1 MGCGVFYRRRFMC
14 RRFIR
19 QRFGVSNMKKFL
31 LCAMMFTASLAAGE
45 VEECQRLAPKYNATT
60 EVVLWDSTR
69 VDLLNDEYA
78 FEVDWSRKWAEAI
91 GQSLYY
97 AELTGK
103 KPAVILL
110 IKNKKAETR
119 YIYRLQTVAAKY
131 NIKVFLEQVEIDE

>member
-1 MGCGVFYRRRFMC
+1 MGSRVFYYRC
-14 RRFIR
+14 NLCCGDLS
-19 QRFGVSNMKKFL
+19 QRFGVCTMKKFL
-31 LCAMMFTASLAAGE
+31 WILLLSSPVIAGE
-45 VEECQRLAPKYNATT
+45 VEECQRLAPKYNAKI
-60 EVVLWDSTR
+60 EVVLWDQTR

-97 AELTGK
+97 AEVTGK